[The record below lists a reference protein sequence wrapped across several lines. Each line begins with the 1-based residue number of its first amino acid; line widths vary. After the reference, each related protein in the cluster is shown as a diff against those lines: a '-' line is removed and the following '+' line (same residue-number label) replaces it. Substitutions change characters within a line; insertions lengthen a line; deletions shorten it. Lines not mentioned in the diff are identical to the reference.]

1 MRGQPTTDVD
11 PLQPFGITPAHA
23 GTTEIKTKKGSDR
36 QDLSS
41 SMWTSLDDRFAYP
54 SSFHEHFSISLVI
67 PILKSIYFDFICH
80 SFRQ

>member
-1 MRGQPTTDVD
+1 MRGQRSSFLDTESA
-11 PLQPFGITPAHA
+11 FGITPADA

-41 SMWTSLDDRFAYP
+41 SMWTSLDDCFAYP

-67 PILKSIYFDFICH
+67 SILKSIYFDFICH